1 MRVKFLALA
10 VAVLGFAAV
19 GAGAQQAEPMGG
31 MAMHHEMK
39 PVKPTGPLTVSFG
52 DKKAEWPVE
61 KLAALPHTSIT
72 VFNEHSKKNETYS
85 GVLLMDLLAQVGMPA
100 KPHGKDLKLYVV
112 VAGADGYKAVYAG
125 AEVTPDLHEATIL
138 VAEAQ
143 DGKPLGDD
151 GPLKLVATGEKRPAR
166 WVRNLASIE
175 VRAAD

>member
-1 MRVKFLALA
+1 MRAIFEA
-10 VAVLGFAAV
+10 VAVGVLGFMAA
-19 GAGAQQAEPMGG
+19 GAGAQQAEPMG
-31 MAMHHEMK
+31 AMPMRHEMK
-39 PVKPTGPLTVSFG
+39 PVKPTGPLTVSFA
-52 DKKAEWPVE
+52 DKKAEWPLE
-61 KLAALPHTSIT
+61 KLAALPHTAVT
-72 VFNEHSKKNETYS
+72 VFNEHTKKNETYS

-125 AEVTPDLHEATIL
+125 AEATPDLHEATIL
-138 VAEAQ
+138 VADAQ